1 MRLTLEFSPTV
12 AVLVVEDGGET
23 VEVRGNPKVG
33 SLFVGDRLDR
43 VVSKLPK
50 TVNISDLFADVT
62 VNVRP
67 DDAKVVRDALA
78 WEEEVTRRMFAST
91 YG

>member
-33 SLFVGDRLDR
+33 SLFVGDRLEISLISSR
-43 VVSKLPK
+43 LFVMSTSLPLPSLL
-50 TVNISDLFADVT
+50 TSL
-62 VNVRP
+62 
-67 DDAKVVRDALA
+67 
-78 WEEEVTRRMFAST
+78 
-91 YG
+91 